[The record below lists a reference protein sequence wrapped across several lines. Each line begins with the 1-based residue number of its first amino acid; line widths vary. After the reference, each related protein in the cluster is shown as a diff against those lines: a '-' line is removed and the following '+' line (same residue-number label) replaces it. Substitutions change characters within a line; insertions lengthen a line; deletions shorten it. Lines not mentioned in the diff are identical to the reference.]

1 MPTRTGPE
9 CRAVAAMAGVVALA
23 AALLAGDGGYEETFF
38 LGGRKGT
45 LADLRKANPPN
56 VAKAAFPKPVV
67 AMDASKLSLKEHF
80 TRASRVFKVKPNTD
94 YTFLFEV
101 KAEGDGYVSAGVRWK
116 MPDAPPGLVDKEE
129 FVSVLK
135 APRPWT
141 LRSFTFTSDPDK
153 KATNAQVLL
162 KAYGGVKASFRNVR
176 LVEGWYADNKVRF
189 RRPFK
194 GGERKW

>member
-1 MPTRTGPE
+1 MRHRTGP
-9 CRAVAAMAGVVALA
+9 RRRPIAAFVGVAVLA
-23 AALLAGDGGYEETFF
+23 ATLAAGEGRYEDKFFLAG
-38 LGGRKGT
+38 RRGT
-45 LADLRKANPPN
+45 LADLKKANPPN
-56 VAKAAFPKPVV
+56 VAKAAFVKPVV
-67 AMDASKLSLKEHF
+67 TIDASKLPLKERF
-80 TRASRVFKVKPNTD
+80 TRPSRFFKVKPNTD